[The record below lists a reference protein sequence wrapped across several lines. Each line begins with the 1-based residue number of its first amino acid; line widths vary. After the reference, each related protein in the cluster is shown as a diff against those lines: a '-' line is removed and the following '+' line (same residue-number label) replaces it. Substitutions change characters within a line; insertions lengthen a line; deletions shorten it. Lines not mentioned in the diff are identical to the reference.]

1 MRNSN
6 KRKHG
11 FTLIELLVVIA
22 IIAIL
27 IALLLPA
34 VQQAREA
41 ARRSECKNKLKQIGL
56 GLHNY
61 LETHSVLPPSSVA
74 KGLCT
79 YTGSPAPVPSPMT
92 LNGSGLV
99 LLLPFLDQSTLYN
112 QLNFSLAFDDY
123 GAASGSPLPGGN
135 ANFNSALVN
144 RKMEI
149 YSCPS
154 DPGPLGIPASASYML
169 PNGSNEHRT
178 SYDFIV
184 YRLSYYQCNNWTT
197 RPASTRTMFE
207 DGSKCRPRDVTDGLS
222 NTAMMA
228 ETRKACC
235 GNGANANWG
244 GRGYTQVGLTLGFT
258 NPNRTDRNSGSYPG
272 GNKDFAPWLGDWGS
286 VGSHHVGGVHVLL
299 GDGAVRFLSDSTA
312 KSIRD
317 NLDRIADGNPL
328 GEW

>member
-1 MRNSN
+1 VSKSRY
-6 KRKHG
+6 RKNG

-41 ARRSECKNKLKQIGL
+41 ARRSDCRNKLKQLGI

-61 LETHSVLPPSSVA
+61 LETHSVFPPSTVA

-79 YTGSPAPVPSPMT
+79 TGVASNTT
-92 LNGSGLV
+92 LNGNGLV
-99 LLLPFLDQSTLYN
+99 LLLPFLDQSALYN

-123 GAASGSPLPGGN
+123 GASSGAPLPGGN
-135 ANFNSALVN
+135 ANFNSELVN
-144 RKMEI
+144 RKMNI
-149 YSCPS
+149 FSCPS
-154 DPGPLGIPASASYML
+154 DPGPSGIPFSTSYSL
-169 PNGSNEHRT
+169 PNGSNEYRT
-178 SYDFIV
+178 NYDFIV
-184 YRLSYYQCNNWTT
+184 YRLSYNSCHGWVNRAATQ
-197 RPASTRTMFE
+197 RTMFE

-228 ETRKACC
+228 ETRQACC

-244 GRGYTQVGLTLGFT
+244 GRGYTQIGLSLGAMT
-258 NPNRTDRNSGSYPG
+258 PNRTDRNSSSYPG
-272 GNKDFAPWLGDWGS
+272 GNKDFAPWLGDWMSTGS
-286 VGSHHVGGVHVLL
+286 YHTGGLHVLV
-299 GDGAVRFLSDSTA
+299 GDGAVRFMSENTDR
-312 KSIRD
+312 SIRT
-317 NLDRIADGNPL
+317 NLDLIADGNPL